1 VAAGNWYTSFV
12 ISPAYPDEIEKMES
26 LQPNHMQVRVIMNRR
41 TAVVLGVALLV
52 LTARAA
58 WAHDGHIHTIMGTVM
73 ERDAQAVQVKTPGGE
88 TLSIAITDKTRVVRG
103 KQKAA
108 VADVQKGSRVVV
120 DIGNGED
127 PLIANE
133 IRLGPLPVAPKK

>member
-1 VAAGNWYTSFV
+1 MFDIIESGRSVHGHTGRATSTEF
-12 ISPAYPDEIEKMES
+12 A
-26 LQPNHMQVRVIMNRR
+26 QVKVIMNRR
-41 TAVVLGVALLV
+41 LTAVLGVVLFA
-52 LTARAA
+52 LTAGAA
-58 WAHDGHIHTIMGTVM
+58 WAHEGHTHTIMGTVM
-73 ERDAQAVQVKTPGGE
+73 GRDAQAVQVKTPGGE
-88 TLSIAITDKTRVVRG
+88 TLSIAITDKTKVVRG

-133 IRLGPLPVAPKK
+133 IRLGPLPVAAKK